1 MNKLLKTSLGGL
13 LLALSLISL
22 QAFADYTAYKVSNG
36 SYFRTGATP
45 QLACQA
51 FFEDYAGRDYIS
63 ASFPNCIGT
72 HPNDGTWTVPMI
84 SFTSSGSCP
93 SPLVDDGFGNCIEEI
108 TCPDSGT
115 LVENYQYPIP
125 SSGSSVIDID
135 GCGYTMSDI
144 TICYKWEGEYV
155 CSGNAKATGEQSPSG
170 SPPASDIGRPDSPV
184 LDDTVSTSETEVEPT
199 VVSTLP
205 DSTVV
210 TTEEKTVTN
219 TDKAGTIVDNGDS
232 TITIT
237 NSDGTVST
245 YSENKVTTVYPDG
258 SVTEQITKDTTVST
272 PDKQKDTIKKIDGT
286 VITNITSG
294 DTINHNEVVINNY
307 NSGGKL
313 VSSDKT
319 STGSG
324 ESGDEGDSEKE
335 GNCGAPGQPICE
347 VKIKDTSADYAD
359 QTAKLNQ
366 IASDEQALHDEQ
378 VEDLKDGE
386 NDYGASEIDNF
397 SVDSWVDKYTPFPT
411 STTCTGDIS
420 TSIFGKPFVL
430 SPCVKLQP
438 LRDILAW
445 VFFILTIFT
454 VIRITLDRKII

>member
-1 MNKLLKTSLGGL
+1 VNKLLKTSLGGL
-13 LLALSLISL
+13 LLALSLISTSVFS
-22 QAFADYTAYKVSNG
+22 ASPPSNSLG
-36 SYFRTGATP
+36 SCLSYGPALSNVTPDECLASRTGGSP
-45 QLACQA
+45 QSWHQKIGDIWY
-51 FFEDYAGRDYIS
+51 FWSGYDY
-63 ASFPNCIGT
+63 NNGT
-72 HPNDGTWTVPMI
+72 YSITGTVA
-84 SFTSSGSCP
+84 
-93 SPLVDDGFGNCIEEI
+93 
-108 TCPDSGT
+108 CPDAGT
-115 LVENYQYPIP
+115 VKEGYQYPAP
-125 SSGSSVIDID
+125 SSGVSYVDID
-135 GCGYTMSDI
+135 GCSYTMSDI
-144 TICYKWEGEYV
+144 TICYIWEGDLL
-155 CSGNAKATGEQSPSG
+155 CSGDVTSTGND
-170 SPPASDIGRPDSPV
+170 SPPDTPPV
-184 LDDTVSTSETEVEPT
+184 SQVSAPTNPVVDDTDSTSETEVSPP

-237 NSDGTVST
+237 DSDGTVST
-245 YSENKVTTVYPDG
+245 YSENKVTTVHPDG
-258 SVTEQITKDTTVST
+258 TITEQITKDTTVST
-272 PDKQKDTIKKIDGT
+272 PDKQKDTINKSDGT
-286 VITNITSG
+286 VINNITNG

-307 NSGGKL
+307 DADGKL
-313 VSSDKT
+313 VSTGKV

-335 GNCGAPGQPICE
+335 GNCGAPGQPSCE
-347 VKIKDTSADYAD
+347 VTIKDTSSDYAD

-386 NDYGASEIDNF
+386 NDYGASDIDNF
-397 SVDSWVDKYTPFPT
+397 SVDSWIDKYTPFPT